1 MSATSKSRSAFTLV
15 ELLVVISIIATLM
28 GLLLP
33 AVQSA
38 REAGRR
44 NTCSNNLNQ
53 LGKAVVAFDGQQN
66 FIPGWRNR
74 NLSGAVTGT
83 TAPTYS
89 WAVQLLPNIERRDI
103 ARFAENNAGV
113 LPSPAPYID
122 IFTCPSSPPDSN
134 NNAWLAYAGNCGN
147 ALAPNPLGGFK
158 GDGVMFDTVNTKIG
172 LDFVGSGDGTSNTL
186 LLTERAGPL
195 VTTQAVWSQPASTSN
210 VQTVNYQNTI
220 NFHGVIH
227 WTAANLVAPTGTKVI
242 NAPQSVANGQ
252 LAFPSSNHP
261 GGVMSV
267 FCDGHVQFLK
277 DSIAPFVYSQILSS
291 NSPFA
296 TAVYANLELL
306 NEANL
311 K

>member
-1 MSATSKSRSAFTLV
+1 MSAMSKPRSGFTLV

-66 FIPGWRNR
+66 FIPGWRNP
-74 NLSGAVTGT
+74 SIAGDG
-83 TAPTYS
+83 PTYS
-89 WAVQLLPNIERRDI
+89 WAVQLLPNLERRDI
-103 ARFAENNAGV
+103 FRAAENNAGV
-113 LPSPAPYID
+113 LPSSAPYID

-134 NNAWLAYAGNCGN
+134 SSAWLAYAGNCGN
-147 ALAPNPLGGFK
+147 ALANASVAK
-158 GDGVMFDTVNTKIG
+158 GDGVMLNTVNMRIG
-172 LDFVGSGDGTSNTL
+172 LDFVGGGDGTSNTL
-186 LLTERAGPL
+186 LLTERAGPRI
-195 VTTQAVWSQPASTSN
+195 TNQALWS
-210 VQTVNYQNTI
+210 TVATGTYGNSI
-220 NFHGVIH
+220 AFHGVIH
-227 WTAANLVAPTGTKVI
+227 ALGAGQVGSGKIVNSGTT
-242 NAPQSVANGQ
+242 NGEF
-252 LAFPSSNHP
+252 AYPSSNHP

-277 DSIAPFVYSQILSS
+277 DSIAPGVYSQILTS
-291 NSPFA
+291 NTPFA
-296 TAVYANLELL
+296 TDVYQNTNNVPLL

>member
-74 NLSGAVTGT
+74 NLSGTAAAGL
-83 TAPTYS
+83 APTYS
-89 WAVQLLPNIERRDI
+89 WAVQLLPNLERRDI
-103 ARFAENNAGV
+103 FRAAENNTVVSGSLTATN
-113 LPSPAPYID
+113 LYID

-147 ALAPNPLGGFK
+147 ALSTTPAGGFK
-158 GDGVMFDTVNTKIG
+158 GDGVMFDTLNTRIG
-172 LDFVGSGDGTSNTL
+172 LDFVGGGDGTSNTL

-195 VTTQAVWSQPASTSN
+195 VATQALWSQLATAAGYAN
-210 VQTVNYQNTI
+210 NI

-227 WTAANLVAPTGTKVI
+227 AVAANQVGSGKIVNST
-242 NAPQSVANGQ
+242 VANGQ
-252 LAFPSSNHP
+252 FAYPSSNHP
-261 GGVMSV
+261 GGAMSV
-267 FCDGHVQFLK
+267 FCDGHVLFLK
-277 DSIAPFVYSQILSS
+277 DSIAPQVYSQILSS

-296 TAVYANLELL
+296 TTVFANLELL
-306 NEANL
+306 SEASL